1 MNEEKINQI
10 ALQLVP
16 GIGNAN
22 AKHLISYCGSARAVF
37 AKNKND
43 LLKIPGVGE
52 KTIKSI
58 LTKGTFAEAETIYRS
73 SEKNSLSILHYT
85 DPEYPTRLKTLA
97 DAPNLLYFTGSGSL
111 NGPRTVAIVGTR
123 KASEYGKAA
132 TQNIC
137 ESLSAFGVTVISGLA
152 YGIDIEAHRKS
163 LSKGMPTI
171 GVIAGGTDRIYPK
184 VHIKTAQA
192 MMEKGG
198 GVLTEQP
205 PGTQPEP
212 HLFPARNRIIAG
224 LADVTI
230 VVEAA
235 ESGGALITANIAYSY
250 DKPIFAVP
258 GNLNQSNSAGCN
270 NLIASQKAY
279 IYTKVEDL
287 LPYVAWS
294 TDLNPKTSNR
304 DLIYG
309 LEGAEKKVA
318 EVLIDHPTGI
328 AVDELAWK
336 SQIQINQLAGV
347 LLSLEFK
354 NLVKPLPG
362 KKYRLLT

>member
-1 MNEEKINQI
+1 MNAEKINQL
-10 ALQLVP
+10 ALQLIP

-22 AKHLISYCGSARAVF
+22 AKHLISYCGSAQAVF
-37 AKNKND
+37 NKNKNE
-43 LLKIPGVGE
+43 LSKIPGVGE

-58 LTKGTFAEAETIYRS
+58 LAKDTFGEAEKIYRS
-73 SEKNSLSILHYT
+73 TEKNFLSILHYT
-85 DPEYPTRLKTLA
+85 DPEYPSRLKSLA
-97 DAPNLLYFTGSGSL
+97 DAPNLIYFIGNGSL
-111 NGPRTVAIVGTR
+111 NNQRTVAIVGTR
-123 KASEYGKAA
+123 KASEYGKTA

-137 ESLSAFGVTVISGLA
+137 EALSSFGVTVISGLA

-163 LSKGMPTI
+163 LNTGIPTI
-171 GVIAGGTDRIYPK
+171 AVIAGGTDRIYPK
-184 VHIKTAQA
+184 VHLKTAQA
-192 MMEKGG
+192 MMDKGG

-250 DKPIFAVP
+250 DKPVFAVP

-294 TDLNPKTSNR
+294 TELNPKTNNR
-304 DLIYG
+304 DIIFG

-318 EVLIDHPTGI
+318 EVLADHPTGI
-328 AVDELAWK
+328 VVDELAWK
-336 SQIQINQLAGV
+336 SQVQINQLAGV